1 MLIGAFESDTERRV
15 FCWTSLSTDDLV
27 RSRKRMLMDSL
38 HSQLKNIAQRFIDTV
53 VETVAARS
61 LADLVAAERPNV
73 ERALSRSKRPTTSQ
87 QARRPRS
94 LESQST
100 DGRRRR
106 STPAE
111 VEEQKDLALRAA
123 KSLEAGFSKADVM
136 KKSGSSINLG
146 RALSLLV
153 AEGKLSKKG
162 DRRTTTYSVR

>member
-1 MLIGAFESDTERRV
+1 MIWFVAGNG
-15 FCWTSLSTDDLV
+15 
-27 RSRKRMLMDSL
+27 MLMDSL
-38 HSQLKNIAQRFIDTV
+38 HSQFENIAQRFIDAV

-61 LADLVAAERPNV
+61 LADLVAADRPNV
-73 ERALSRSKRPTTSQ
+73 ERALSRSKRPATSQ

-136 KKSGSSINLG
+136 KKSGSLINLG